1 MKLLHAAL
9 NCAKDDDPLWSGDEK
24 CKHPEAELKEFQDK
38 ANTCWEGEG
47 VVPYY
52 IMNHFCMPQLSGNQ
66 ADATLNQDVIVRR
79 GQCIAHQPPAD
90 NTPATSPVTGG

>member
-1 MKLLHAAL
+1 
-9 NCAKDDDPLWSGDEK
+9 
-24 CKHPEAELKEFQDK
+24 
-38 ANTCWEGEG
+38 
-47 VVPYY
+47 
-52 IMNHFCMPQLSGNQ
+52 MPQLSGNQ